1 MDLSASVVVCAR
13 SESAAL
19 FRCLESLSGQRPAEG
34 WQLKEI
40 LVVLNTC
47 KRDNG
52 QGAAL
57 TRWQESAQAS
67 GVKHNVAWEPQW
79 GIPFARNAGMANA
92 LGAWIAFT
100 DEDCVAE
107 GNWLMELTAT
117 ASRTGAHVVAGG
129 WALVPK
135 SSPSRWVPHG
145 VWGQKS
151 YAPSGS
157 SLVSGS
163 RLQTAYTRNVLFAKP
178 SGVQSG
184 LSKAFATSLLFD
196 ETLSEQG
203 GSDVVFFHHLR
214 LHGGRIV
221 FEPSAQ
227 VTEIFDG
234 PRLGLTWHFHRR
246 IRNVHNR
253 LSRAEL
259 TGEPVW
265 DMLRGACGT
274 LVALVRL
281 PVLFLALGL
290 APHSS
295 RASRAVGKSL
305 LELAKIVGL
314 VTFGLG
320 LRYREYGARWAFRP
334 AGKSVLIP
342 SEAPNPVGSD

>member
-1 MDLSASVVVCAR
+1 LDLSASVVVCAR
-13 SESAAL
+13 SESVAL
-19 FRCLESLSGQRPAEG
+19 FRCLESLSGQRPAKG
-34 WQLKEI
+34 WKLKEI
-40 LVVLNTC
+40 LVVLNKC
-47 KRDNG
+47 QPENG
-52 QGAAL
+52 QGATL
-57 TRWQESAQAS
+57 KGWQESAKAS
-67 GVKHNVAWEPQW
+67 GVEHNVAWEPQR

-100 DEDCVAE
+100 DEDCVVE

-117 ASRTGAHVVAGG
+117 ASRAGAHVVAGG

-135 SSPSRWVPHG
+135 SSPSRWVPDG
-145 VWGQKS
+145 IWGQKS
-151 YAPSGS
+151 YAPSGA
-157 SLVSGS
+157 SLISGS
-163 RLQTAYTRNVLFAKP
+163 TLQTAYTRNVLFAKP
-178 SGVQSG
+178 SGVQPG
-184 LSKAFATSLLFD
+184 LSKASATSLLFD

-214 LHGGRIV
+214 LNGARIV

-265 DMLRGACGT
+265 DILRGAGGT
-274 LVALVRL
+274 LVALLRL

-320 LRYREYGARWAFRP
+320 LRYREYVARWEFLP
-334 AGKSVLIP
+334 ARKSVLIP
-342 SEAPNPVGSD
+342 REAPISVSSD